1 MIYQEQGSQIIL
13 LLLLFCFY
21 FVRIEITKDP
31 FNTFLFSFHFR
42 KNDKLKAINIYC
54 DLLSLLLCPVRY
66 HKNLFYI
73 TLLSDFL
80 FILFLLKS
88 LWGIGS
94 SLEPTC
100 VPLFFITYKLKSST
114 SHFPALKPLT
124 KKLFLRSQSQ
134 FCLPQYS
141 L

>member
-66 HKNLFYI
+66 HKNLFYVHCSQ
-73 TLLSDFL
+73 TFYL
-80 FILFLLKS
+80 F
-88 LWGIGS
+88 
-94 SLEPTC
+94 C
-100 VPLFFITYKLKSST
+100 FF
-114 SHFPALKPLT
+114 
-124 KKLFLRSQSQ
+124 
-134 FCLPQYS
+134 
-141 L
+141 